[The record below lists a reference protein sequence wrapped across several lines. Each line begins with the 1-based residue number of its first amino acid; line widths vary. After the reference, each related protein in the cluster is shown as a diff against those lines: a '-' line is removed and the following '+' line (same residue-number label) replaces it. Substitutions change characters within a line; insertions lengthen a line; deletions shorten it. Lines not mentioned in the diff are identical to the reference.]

1 MKPTFLEDHKVLR
14 DILGVIVFVI
24 AVIIGAWLIN
34 MFLFRSFSVSGPS
47 MESTLYTNDRLIVNR
62 VPVTWAHIQ
71 GKTYVPKRGQVIV
84 FKNPQYQSGME
95 DEYIVKR
102 VIGLPGE
109 RVVLADGKYTV
120 YNNANPQGFDPD
132 ALTEVPDEP
141 HTDGEVDRVVPDGE
155 LFVSGDHRQD
165 GYSYDSR
172 NGMGTIPLYDVVGPV
187 GLRIYPF
194 NKIRTF

>member
-1 MKPTFLEDHKVLR
+1 MKPAFFDNHKVLR
-14 DILGVIVFVI
+14 DILGVIVFVL

-62 VPVTWAHIQ
+62 LPVTWAHIQ
-71 GKTYVPKRGQVIV
+71 GKAYEPKRGQVIV
-84 FKNPQYQSGME
+84 FKNPQYRPGME

-109 RVVLADGKYTV
+109 RVVLKDGKYTV

-132 ALTEVPDEP
+132 TLTPNGP
-141 HTDGEVDRVVPDGE
+141 SSPTDGEVDRIVPDDE
-155 LFVSGDHRQD
+155 LFVSGDHRQE

-172 NGMGTIPLYDVVGPV
+172 NGMGTIPFSDVVGPV

-194 NKIRTF
+194 NRIRTF